1 MQGEEGDVEIH
12 DNSCM
17 FMWRFFSKCDK
28 IIWVNLLLFGGSIIM
43 DKDERLLKIILRYR
57 EELQRKI
64 KERQY
69 EMQQDNNDH
78 YLIYNA
84 LGFTSKEGYQIDFQ
98 QNVGRFLYKYAGSL
112 LEELAIKCIKEAYP
126 DAKEKVKLPNT
137 IDKSPKTVEIDCLV
151 GKRAY
156 EIKWKD
162 ATTDGDH
169 IKKEHKRVKIIKD
182 AGYVP
187 IRIMFFEPN
196 RDQAIKIQA
205 KLKKLYED
213 IGGEYYSGED
223 AWRYLK
229 KETGIDLKKLFE
241 KLKE

>member
-1 MQGEEGDVEIH
+1 MT
-12 DNSCM
+12 N
-17 FMWRFFSKCDK
+17 
-28 IIWVNLLLFGGSIIM
+28 
-43 DKDERLLKIILRYR
+43 DERLYKIIMRYK
-57 EELQRKI
+57 EELQKKIVERK
-64 KERQY
+64 KEM
-69 EMQQDNNDH
+69 EQDNNEH

-84 LGFTSKEGYQIDFQ
+84 LGFTSKEGYQIDYQ

-112 LEELAIKCIKEAYP
+112 LEELAIKCMKTAYP
-126 DAKEKVKLPNT
+126 DAEVKVKLPNT

-151 GKRAY
+151 GKHAY

-169 IKKEHKRVKIIKD
+169 IKKEHKRVRVIKE
-182 AGYVP
+182 AGYIP

-196 RDQAIKIQA
+196 LEQAIKIQA

-213 IGGEYYSGED
+213 IGGEYYSGKE
-223 AWRYLK
+223 AWDYLK
-229 KETGIDLKKLFE
+229 NKTGIDLKKMFE